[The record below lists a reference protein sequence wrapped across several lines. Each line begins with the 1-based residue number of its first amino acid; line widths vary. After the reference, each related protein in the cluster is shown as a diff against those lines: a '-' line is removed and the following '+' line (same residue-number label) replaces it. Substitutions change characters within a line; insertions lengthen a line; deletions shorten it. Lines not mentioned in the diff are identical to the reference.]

1 MSETLNS
8 LSKLIKITETLMG
21 DDGCPWD
28 KVQTRES
35 LKPYLVEETYEVLEA
50 LDTNDPEKIKD
61 ELGDLLYQILFH
73 SKISSLKGEFDFR
86 DVIDNLSEKM
96 VRRHP
101 HVFKQEKLNTPD
113 QVIGQWEEIKKKEN
127 NKANQKSILDS
138 IPINLPSLI
147 KAQKLQKKAAKE
159 GFDWDQITDVFDKL
173 DEEIKEFKEAVL
185 KKTPADIQSEIGD
198 IIFIITNIAKFYK
211 VDAEEALRSTNNK
224 FIKRFQYIEQK
235 IEGKGKTLKDCPL
248 EEMERY
254 WQEAKNR

>member
-21 DDGCPWD
+21 KDGCPWD

-73 SKISSLKGEFDFR
+73 SKISSLKGEFNFR

-101 HVFKQEKLNTPD
+101 HVFKGGKLNTPD

-138 IPINLPSLI
+138 VPIKLPSLI
-147 KAQKLQKKAAKE
+147 RAQKLQKKAKKE
-159 GFDWDQITDVFDKL
+159 GFDWEQINDVFDKL

-185 KKTPADIQSEIGD
+185 KKKNTDIQSEIGD

>member
-1 MSETLNS
+1 
-8 LSKLIKITETLMG
+8 MG

-50 LDTNDPEKIKD
+50 LDGNDPEKIKD

-101 HVFKQEKLNTPD
+101 HVFKEGKLNTPD
-113 QVIGQWEEIKKKEN
+113 QVIEQWEEIKKKEN

-159 GFDWDQITDVFDKL
+159 GFDWEQINDVFDKL

-185 KKTPADIQSEIGD
+185 KKKNTDIQSEIGD
-198 IIFIITNIAKFYK
+198 IIFVITNIAKFYK

-235 IEGKGKTLKDCPL
+235 VAGKGKTLKDCPL

>member
-50 LDTNDPEKIKD
+50 LDENDPEKIKD

-73 SKISSLKGEFDFR
+73 SKISSLKGEFDFQ

-101 HVFKQEKLNTPD
+101 HVFEERKLNTPD
-113 QVIGQWEEIKKKEN
+113 QVIRQWEEIKKKEN

-138 IPINLPSLI
+138 VPINLPSLLR
-147 KAQKLQKKAAKE
+147 AQKLQKKAAKE
-159 GFDWDQITDVFDKL
+159 GFDWKQINDVFDKL

-185 KKTPADIQSEIGD
+185 KKKNTDIQSEIGD
-198 IIFIITNIAKFYK
+198 IIFVITNIAKFYK

-224 FIKRFQYIEQK
+224 FIKRFQFIEQK

>member
-50 LDTNDPEKIKD
+50 LDENDPEKIKD

-101 HVFKQEKLNTPD
+101 HVFKGGKLNTPD

-138 IPINLPSLI
+138 VPINLPSLI
-147 KAQKLQKKAAKE
+147 RAQKLQKKAAKE
-159 GFDWDQITDVFDKL
+159 GFDWEQINDVFDKL

-185 KKTPADIQSEIGD
+185 KKNNTDIQSEIGD
-198 IIFIITNIAKFYK
+198 IIFVITNIAKFYK